1 MKIALYLPG
10 IVDGSEDGYQYVDL
24 AQVMDID
31 DGSCEEILLENC
43 LDYVSQRKDFLSEIV
58 KKLRY
63 AGKIIV
69 SGIDLHQVGRQITN
83 GFITT
88 SNAASVLYN
97 KRQSSSTIDEM
108 QALLELGSL
117 TIISK
122 QLSDISYTLI
132 AQRGVPN
139 G

>member
-10 IVDGSEDGYQYVDL
+10 IVDGSEDGYQNVDL

-63 AGKIIV
+63 GGKIIV

>member
-43 LDYVSQRKDFLSEIV
+43 LDYVSQRKDFLSEIG

-63 AGKIIV
+63 GGKIIV

>member
-58 KKLRY
+58 KKVRY
-63 AGKIIV
+63 RGKIIV

-88 SNAASVLYN
+88 SNAASVLYD

>member
-24 AQVMDID
+24 AQVIDID
-31 DGSCEEILLENC
+31 NGSCEEILLDNC

-63 AGKIIV
+63 GGKIIV
-69 SGIDLHQVGRQITN
+69 SGLDLHQVGRQITN

>member
-24 AQVMDID
+24 AQVIDID
-31 DGSCEEILLENC
+31 NGSCEEILLDNC

-63 AGKIIV
+63 GGKIIV
-69 SGIDLHQVGRQITN
+69 SGLDLHQVGRQITN

-88 SNAASVLYN
+88 DNVVSVMYN
-97 KRQSSSTIDEM
+97 KRQSASTIDEM
-108 QALLELGSL
+108 TGLLQSASL
-117 TIISK
+117 NILSK
-122 QLSDISYTLI
+122 QISDINYTLI
-132 AQRGVPN
+132 AQSELPN

>member
-24 AQVMDID
+24 AQVIDID

-58 KKLRY
+58 KKVRY
-63 AGKIIV
+63 GGKIIV

-88 SNAASVLYN
+88 SNAASVLYD

-108 QALLELGSL
+108 QSLLELGSL

-122 QLSDISYTLI
+122 QLSDINYTLI

>member
-63 AGKIIV
+63 GGKIIV

-88 SNAASVLYN
+88 SNAAAVLYD

>member
-24 AQVMDID
+24 AQFMDID

-63 AGKIIV
+63 GGKIIV

>member
-63 AGKIIV
+63 GGKIIV

-97 KRQSSSTIDEM
+97 KCQSSSTIDEM

>member
-24 AQVMDID
+24 AQVIDID

-58 KKLRY
+58 KKVRY
-63 AGKIIV
+63 GGKIIV
-69 SGIDLHQVGRQITN
+69 SGIDLHQVGRQIRN

-88 SNAASVLYN
+88 SNAASVLYD

-108 QALLELGSL
+108 QSLLELGSL

-122 QLSDISYTLI
+122 QLSDINYTLI

>member
-63 AGKIIV
+63 GGKIIV
-69 SGIDLHQVGRQITN
+69 SGLDLHQVGRQITN

>member
-1 MKIALYLPG
+1 MIIALYLPG

-63 AGKIIV
+63 GGKIIV

-88 SNAASVLYN
+88 SNAAAVLYD

>member
-31 DGSCEEILLENC
+31 DGSCEEILLETC

-63 AGKIIV
+63 GGKIIV
-69 SGIDLHQVGRQITN
+69 SGIDLHQVGREITN
-83 GFITT
+83 GLITT
-88 SNAASVLYN
+88 SNAASGLYN

>member
-31 DGSCEEILLENC
+31 DCSCEEILLENC

-63 AGKIIV
+63 GGKIIV

>member
-63 AGKIIV
+63 GGKIIV

-88 SNAASVLYN
+88 SNAASVLYD

>member
-24 AQVMDID
+24 AQVIDID
-31 DGSCEEILLENC
+31 NGSCEEILLDNC

-63 AGKIIV
+63 GGKIIV
-69 SGIDLHQVGRQITN
+69 SGLDLHQVGRQITN

-88 SNAASVLYN
+88 DNVVSSITEPPLSLNSNVIVFTPS
-97 KRQSSSTIDEM
+97 E
-108 QALLELGSL
+108 
-117 TIISK
+117 
-122 QLSDISYTLI
+122 
-132 AQRGVPN
+132 
-139 G
+139 

>member
-63 AGKIIV
+63 GGKIIV

-132 AQRGVPN
+132 SQRGVPN